1 MMEFIK
7 DDFNKGKIAQENGG
21 KYDPDY
27 QGAIAISTRAS
38 LRYMIAPGALVIIS
52 PLLAGLLFGPS
63 AVEGLLAGAIVS
75 GVQVA
80 ISASN
85 TGGAWDNCK
94 KEIEKERSAFKT
106 QMKKEGIEI
115 ATLSEKIANTN
126 EGELKNA
133 LISHLAAS
141 KRLKALHDAAVVGDT
156 VGDPLK
162 DTSGPAINILIKLSA
177 ITSLVFG
184 SFIKEYYLIG
194 NDGK

>member
-1 MMEFIK
+1 
-7 DDFNKGKIAQENGG
+7 
-21 KYDPDY
+21 
-27 QGAIAISTRAS
+27 
-38 LRYMIAPGALVIIS
+38 MIAPGALVIIS

-94 KEIEKERSAFKT
+94 KEIEKERSAFKAD
-106 QMKKEGIEI
+106 MKKRNIDI
-115 ATLSEKIANTN
+115 ASLPEKIASTSAGA
-126 EGELKNA
+126 EKELYKEF
-133 LISHLAAS
+133 LSSS
-141 KRLKALHDAAVVGDT
+141 KRLKSLHDAAVVGDT

-194 NDGK
+194 NDKKA